1 MSLNTIV
8 RKTPSWTMYIVLLIP
23 GGALFGSVLQDPGPN
38 PVENLEH
45 GLGEFA
51 LRILVLGLLITPLR
65 DTFNLDLI
73 KFRRSIGLMAFFY
86 VFAHLVVYLLLDK
99 QLMWDPIIKDVT
111 QRPYIMLG
119 VVSFLIL
126 LSLAITSN
134 SWSIRKLG
142 PVAWRK
148 LHWWVYAA
156 CFLGVAHFSLLKK
169 TWQAEPLIYFGIFV
183 VLIGYRGVK
192 HLRVS
197 FSSPT
202 SKY

>member
-1 MSLNTIV
+1 MSLNTV
-8 RKTPSWTMYIVLLIP
+8 VQKTPAWTMYILLLFP
-23 GGALFGSVLQDPGPN
+23 GVALFWSVLRDPGPN

-65 DTFNLDLI
+65 DMLRLNLI

-99 QLMWDPIIKDVT
+99 QLMWKPIIKDLT
-111 QRPYIMLG
+111 QRPYIILG

-126 LSLAITSN
+126 LLLAITSN

-142 PVAWRK
+142 AVVWRK
-148 LHWWVYAA
+148 LHWWVYVA
-156 CFLGVAHFSLLKK
+156 CFLGVTHFILLKK
-169 TWQAEPLIYFGIFV
+169 TWQAEPLIYFGVFV

-192 HLRVS
+192 HLRS
-197 FSSPT
+197 G
-202 SKY
+202 